1 MKRLCLPAIS
11 LLLLGW
17 TAGSAPARRPTP
29 AHRAVGQVLPA
40 SVGPIQELHFAKPFR
55 YVGGQRFILKKIAD
69 AEQHFF
75 VETSKPGT
83 IRRLYWIQFEK
94 LLPGIGEGYDYS
106 QDVEVPVDGVAFQ
119 LNARRWDAPPE
130 PDSDRAAMY
139 AFLEKAGYRILDGA
153 VRIRLVHVPESN
165 RREELMIVYAE
176 APDARDTAPLT
187 EIDVQQRALE
197 GLRVVAVAP

>member
-1 MKRLCLPAIS
+1 MSWYRLAAIS

-17 TAGSAPARRPTP
+17 SPLPSPTARLKP
-29 AHRAVGQVLPA
+29 AHRVVGQVLPA
-40 SVGPIQELHFAKPFR
+40 SVGPVQELHFAKPFR
-55 YVGGQRFILKKIAD
+55 YVGAQRFILKKVAD

-75 VETSKPGT
+75 VEKGRPGT

-94 LLPGIGEGYDYS
+94 LLAGKGEGYDYS
-106 QDVEVPVDGVAFQ
+106 QDVEVPVTGVAFWR
-119 LNARRWDAPPE
+119 NARRWDAPPE
-130 PDSDRAAMY
+130 PDSDRAAMN
-139 AFLEKAGYRILDGA
+139 AFFGNHGLRIPDGA
-153 VRIRLVHVPESN
+153 VRVRLVHVPEGN

-176 APDARDTAPLT
+176 APDPAAAVPPS

>member
-1 MKRLCLPAIS
+1 M
-11 LLLLGW
+11 
-17 TAGSAPARRPTP
+17 
-29 AHRAVGQVLPA
+29 
-40 SVGPIQELHFAKPFR
+40 
-55 YVGGQRFILKKIAD
+55 
-69 AEQHFF
+69 
-75 VETSKPGT
+75 
-83 IRRLYWIQFEK
+83 
-94 LLPGIGEGYDYS
+94 
-106 QDVEVPVDGVAFQ
+106 PVDGVAFQ

>member
-1 MKRLCLPAIS
+1 VESAESR
-11 LLLLGW
+11 
-17 TAGSAPARRPTP
+17 APAL

-40 SVGPIQELHFAKPFR
+40 AVGPIQELHFAKPFR

-75 VETSKPGT
+75 VEAGKPGI

-94 LLPGIGEGYDYS
+94 LLPGKGQGYDYS
-106 QDVEVPVDGVAFQ
+106 QDVEVPVDGVAFWR
-119 LNARRWDAPPE
+119 NARRWDALPE

-139 AFLEKAGYRILDGA
+139 AFLEKQGYRMPDGA
-153 VRIRLVHVPESN
+153 MRIRLVHVPESN

-176 APDARDTAPLT
+176 APDPGGSAPPS

-197 GLRVVAVAP
+197 GLRVVAMAP